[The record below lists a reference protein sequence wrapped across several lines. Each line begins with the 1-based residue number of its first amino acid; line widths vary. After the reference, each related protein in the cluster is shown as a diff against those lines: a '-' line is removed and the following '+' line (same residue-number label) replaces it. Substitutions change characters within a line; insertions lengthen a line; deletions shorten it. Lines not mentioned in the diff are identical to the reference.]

1 VVDKGV
7 LQVRIDRFRECVE
20 ILEKA
25 LGFIPAKFVEDPFVY
40 GSAERHM
47 HLALEC
53 LLDIGNHIIAD
64 RGYPRPSSYA
74 DIFRILIDQDVL
86 PETMRADLEGMAAFR
101 NLLVHDYLRLDRHRF
116 YQILVEKLPVLKEV
130 GRRFAAL
137 L

>member
-1 VVDKGV
+1 MVDKGV

-64 RGYPRPSSYA
+64 RGYPRPSSDA